1 MKVFNEFLNIYR
13 ETADVAT
20 HKQVIIF
27 TLIFTILVKNQNT
40 ETEKRL
46 SDCEQFFENI
56 DTDKTAQKIS

>member
-56 DTDKTAQKIS
+56 DTDKTAQKSS